1 MNIDRIFPST
11 HSRTLK
17 AAVVALLAVSFASCR
32 EARIEDHPEWGARF
46 KDQGITNGCFM
57 LRDHVHESV
66 HFYNKERCLERFTP
80 ASTFKIF
87 NSLVALETGIAQDET
102 YTIPWDSVV
111 RSHGDWNKT
120 MDMKEA
126 FRVSN
131 VPYYQELA
139 RRVGAQNYQHYL
151 DTVRYG
157 NKTIGVKPDNF
168 WLDNSLQI
176 SADEQVGFLK
186 KLYFDELPFTL
197 RTQTIVKSIML
208 REDTSGTRLF
218 YKTGT
223 AETTQGNQ
231 LFWIVGFLE
240 RTVEVKENKASMNK
254 SDVRNYPYIFA
265 LNFEI
270 PKGNNSKD
278 WIAVRLAL
286 LHRLLED
293 YGAYT
298 SK

>member
-1 MNIDRIFPST
+1 MKNILILALSII
-11 HSRTLK
+11 TL
-17 AAVVALLAVSFASCR
+17 ASCR
-32 EARIEDHPEWGARF
+32 DARIKDHPEWEARF
-46 KDQGITNGCFM
+46 KAQGITNACFM

-66 HFYNKERCLERFTP
+66 HYYNKDRCLQRFTP

-102 YTIPWDSVV
+102 YTIPWDNVV
-111 RSHGDWNKT
+111 RSRPEWNKT
-120 MDMKEA
+120 MNMKEA

-131 VPYYQELA
+131 LAYYQELA
-139 RRVGAQNYQHYL
+139 RRVGAQNYQHYM

-157 NKTIGVKPDNF
+157 NQKIGPKADAF

-186 KLYFDELPFTL
+186 RLYFEELPFTL
-197 RTQTIVKSIML
+197 RTQTIVRSLML
-208 REDTSGTRLF
+208 REDTAGTRLF

-223 AETTQGNQ
+223 GETPQGTD
-231 LFWIVGFLE
+231 LRWVVGFLE
-240 RTVEVKENKASMNK
+240 REVEVKEDKASMNK

-265 LNFEI
+265 LNFEV
-270 PKGNNSKD
+270 PKGDSSKD
-278 WIAVRLAL
+278 WGSVRIEILHQL
-286 LHRLLED
+286 LKD

-298 SK
+298 SQ